1 MRKEFRKFR
10 QKSGIGLVEIEA
22 DHAGR
27 EAACPPLSLAESPSN
42 QKDRDVRKKS
52 AESRNLFRGIFSGP
66 ALEEKNQPH
75 SFAALFFGFGERYV
89 RAALGPI
96 SAPQRGQACGEFVKF
111 GPIGRADQEKTVV
124 VHSGLVNLEKLR
136 KMRCKSDS
144 T

>member
-10 QKSGIGLVEIEA
+10 QKSGIGLVEIES

-27 EAACPPLSLAESPSN
+27 EAACPPLSLAESPGN

-66 ALEEKNQPH
+66 ALEEKNQPRPFTVL
-75 SFAALFFGFGERYV
+75 SFDFGKRCV
-89 RAALGPI
+89 RAALGPVPV
-96 SAPQRGQACGEFVKF
+96 SQRGQACGELVKF
-111 GPIGRADQEKTVV
+111 GLIGPADQEKTVV
-124 VHSGLVNLEKLR
+124 VHSGFVNLEKLR
-136 KMRCKSDS
+136 KMRCTSDS